1 MSSIDLKKDL
11 KEKKPI
17 IGSDRTLKALK
28 NGKLERIYMASN
40 TKEDIKEDIKYYS
53 KLANVKVIELKED
66 NSKLGIIC
74 KKPFN
79 ISVISF

>member
-1 MSSIDLKKDL
+1 MSSVELKKDL

-17 IGSDRTLKALK
+17 IGSDRTIKLLKS
-28 NGKLERIYMASN
+28 GELEKVYLANN
-40 TKEDIKEDIKYYS
+40 TKDEIKEDILYYG
-53 KLANVKVIELKED
+53 KLAKVKIIELKED
-66 NSKLGIIC
+66 NSELGIIC